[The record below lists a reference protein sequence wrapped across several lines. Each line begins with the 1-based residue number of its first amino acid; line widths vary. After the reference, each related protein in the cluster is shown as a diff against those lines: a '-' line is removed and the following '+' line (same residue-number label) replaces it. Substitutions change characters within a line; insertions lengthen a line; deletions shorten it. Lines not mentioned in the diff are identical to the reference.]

1 MIEANISELQ
11 QAMGSGQIS
20 SVWLTRL
27 YLQRIADIDQAGP
40 TLRSILETNPDALSI
55 AAELDEERRHHGP
68 RGPLHGVPIVL
79 KDNINTGDKMM
90 TTAGSLA
97 LEGWRAPKDSA
108 VAEKLR
114 AAGAVILAKANLSE
128 WANFRSTKSS
138 SGWSSRGGQVLN
150 PYALDRSTSG
160 SSAGSAAAVAAN
172 LCVAAIGSET
182 NGSIISPSSRTSLV
196 GVKPTIGLVS
206 QAGIIPISHTLD
218 TAGPMTRCVA
228 DAAIMLAAIADTE
241 LDPMEPPPDLK
252 GTRIGVASEGRGLD
266 PNVDRTFDAAVDMLR
281 SLGAEIIENIV
292 FEGMDGLRNQGLTA
306 MNYEFKAD
314 LNRYLAGVDARLPVH
329 NLDELIEFNSS
340 NADRVMPFYGQE
352 RLLQSQATGSLE
364 DEEYQTALQTVI
376 STATQAM
383 DSPLVE
389 HKLDAIVAPSNS
401 PTHLIDLVNGDSP
414 PRVSTGQAAVLA
426 RYPIVTVPSGYFRGL
441 PLGLSFFGSARQDAK
456 LLRLAGAF
464 EAAAPVR
471 KPPRFLPSADFVE
484 GELTS

>member
-1 MIEANISELQ
+1 MLEATIAEVQ
-11 QAMGSGQIS
+11 DAMSSGQIS
-20 SVWLTRL
+20 SQWLTRT
-27 YLQRIADIDQAGP
+27 YLQRIDEIDRAGP
-40 TLRSILETNPDALSI
+40 TLRSIIEINPDAQEI
-55 AAELDEERRHHGP
+55 AAALDEERRQRGP
-68 RGPLHGVPIVL
+68 RGPLHGVPMVL

-97 LEGWRAPKDSA
+97 LEGWHAPTDA
-108 VAEKLR
+108 VVAAKLR

-172 LCVAAIGSET
+172 LCTAAIGSET

-228 DAAIMLAAIADTE
+228 DAAIILDAIAETKLE
-241 LDPMEPPPDLK
+241 PMQPPANLK
-252 GTRIGVASEGRGLD
+252 GVRIGVASEGRGID
-266 PNVDRTFDAAVDMLR
+266 PNVDRTFDTAVRVLSD
-281 SLGAEIIENIV
+281 LGAETVDDIV
-292 FEGMDGLRNQGLTA
+292 FEGMDELRNQGLTA

-314 LNRYLAGVDARLPVH
+314 LNHYLAEVDPALPVH
-329 NLDELIEFNSS
+329 NLDELIEFNSA
-340 NADRVMPFYGQE
+340 NADRVMPIYGQE

-364 DEEYQTALQTVI
+364 DEEYLSALDAIT
-376 STATQAM
+376 SAARQAM
-383 DSPLVE
+383 DSPMAE

-414 PRVSTGQAAVLA
+414 PRVSTGQAAVLS

-441 PLGLSFFGSARQDAK
+441 SLGVSFFGSGGEDAK
-456 LLRLAGAF
+456 LMRLAGAF
-464 EAAAPVR
+464 EQAAPVR
-471 KPPRFLPSADFVE
+471 RPPRFLPSADMSSNSVD
-484 GELTS
+484 

>member
-1 MIEANISELQ
+1 MIDATIAVLQEAMS
-11 QAMGSGQIS
+11 SGQIS
-20 SVWLTRL
+20 AQWLTKL
-27 YLQRIADIDQAGP
+27 YLQRIDEIDRAGP
-40 TLRSILETNPDALSI
+40 TLRSIIETNPDAVAI
-55 AAELDEERRHHGP
+55 AAALDEERRQKGP
-68 RGPLHGVPIVL
+68 RGQLHGVPMVL
-79 KDNINTGDKMM
+79 KDNIDTGDKMM

-97 LEGWRAPKDSA
+97 LEGWHAPQDSV

-138 SGWSSRGGQVLN
+138 SGWSSRGGQVRN

-172 LCVAAIGSET
+172 LCIAAIGSET
-182 NGSIISPSSRTSLV
+182 NGSIISPASRTSLV

-228 DAAIMLAAIADTE
+228 DAAIILEAISETK
-241 LDPMEPPPDLK
+241 LDPMQPPADLK
-252 GTRIGVASEGRGLD
+252 SVRIGVASEGRGID
-266 PNVDRTFDAAVDMLR
+266 PNVDRTFDAAVAMLR
-281 SLGAEIIENIV
+281 DLGAEIVDNIV
-292 FEGMDGLRNQGLTA
+292 FEGMDDLRNRGLTA
-306 MNYEFKAD
+306 MSYEFKAN
-314 LNRYLAGVDARLPVH
+314 LNRYLADVDPALPVH
-329 NLDELIEFNSS
+329 NLDDLIEFNLA
-340 NADRVMPFYGQE
+340 NAERVMPFYGQE

-364 DEEYQTALQTVI
+364 DQEYLTALDAIT

-383 DSPLVE
+383 DAPIAE

-401 PTHLIDLVNGDSP
+401 PTHLIDLVNGDTP

-441 PLGLSFFGSARQDAK
+441 PLGLSFFGSAGQDAK

-464 EAAAPVR
+464 EAAAKVR
-471 KPPRFLPSADFVE
+471 QAPLFLPTVDLNDF
-484 GELTS
+484 